1 MRDHAR
7 GCLHQLGFANRIG
20 GGQIGHDHLCTV
32 ISQGLAIGRTQQTG
46 APSDDHDFA
55 CEIESILHVVSSVS
69 KK

>member
-1 MRDHAR
+1 
-7 GCLHQLGFANRIG
+7 
-20 GGQIGHDHLCTV
+20 LCTV